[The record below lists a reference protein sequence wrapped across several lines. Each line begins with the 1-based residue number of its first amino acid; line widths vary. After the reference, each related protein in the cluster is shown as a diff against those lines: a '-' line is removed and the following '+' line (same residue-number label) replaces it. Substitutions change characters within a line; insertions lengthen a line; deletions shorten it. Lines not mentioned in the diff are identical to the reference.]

1 MKIALLGNPNSGKT
15 TVFND
20 LTGSEQYVGN
30 WPGVTVEK
38 KEGRLLLNKN
48 ILVADLPGVYS
59 LSPYTL
65 EEVVTRDYLV
75 YEKPDVVINVVDA
88 SNLERNLYLTTQV
101 METGL
106 PVVIAL
112 NMMDRLE
119 KDGIE
124 VDSERISNLFDCPV
138 VETSAVNSR
147 GMNELVDVALNQAR
161 SGQELRIY
169 DEKIEE
175 SISIIEG
182 FEEIIDKDERRYFA
196 VKLLENDGLVAKKIL
211 LSKENETKLQALRK
225 GLESEYDDDIEAIV
239 ANGRHKFILDNID
252 SLQTKKY
259 ESEGLST
266 SDKIDRVLTNKYFAF
281 PIFLLIMW
289 FIYYISIST
298 VGDLS
303 IGYVETFFSYLGEV
317 TERFLQNIGA
327 SEPVIALVVDGIIGG
342 VGSVFT
348 FVPQMMILF
357 MFLAFME
364 DSGYMSRVA
373 FIMDR
378 LFRQFGLSGKSFIP
392 MLIGTGCSIPG
403 VLAARTIEN
412 EADRKMTILL
422 TPFVPCGAKLPVFAM
437 FIAIIFG
444 GAAWVG
450 PFIYLF
456 SIVVILISGLILKRT
471 KEFKSDL
478 SPFIMEMPD
487 YKLPSM
493 KGIGLNMLEKVKSF
507 IKRAGSLILV
517 ANLFLWFLQ
526 NFNFTLQYIPNHIE
540 DSILAEIGGGLS
552 WVFKP
557 LGFGGSWTPA
567 VATITGLVAKEVIV
581 STFMMVGATSP
592 IEFTQVSAFAFII
605 FTMFAPPCFAA
616 IGAMKKE
623 LGTTKNLLKALGFQF
638 TVAYILALIV
648 NQVGSIIFKGRQAME
663 KILIEPGMISRA
675 GEFAET
681 PSFAE
686 NLLAYIFIGLLLI
699 SLVFGILATIARK
712 NKYRKGK
719 VNK

>member
-38 KEGRLLLNKN
+38 KEGRLLLNKDV
-48 ILVADLPGVYS
+48 LVADLPGIYS

-65 EEVVTRDYLV
+65 EEVITRDYLIE
-75 YEKPDVVINVVDA
+75 EKPDVVINIVDA

-101 METGL
+101 VETGL
-106 PVVIAL
+106 PLVIAL

-119 KDGIE
+119 KEGIE
-124 VDSERISNLFDCPV
+124 VNSKKLSDLFNCPV
-138 VETSAVNSR
+138 VETSAVRSE
-147 GMNELVDVALNQAR
+147 GMNELINVAMNQVKP
-161 SGQELRIY
+161 SQELRIY
-169 DEKIEE
+169 DEKIEA
-175 SISIIEG
+175 SISLVEE
-182 FEEIIDKDERRYFA
+182 FEEIKEKDERRYLA
-196 VKLLENDGLVAKKIL
+196 IKLLEDDDLVAGKIE
-211 LSKENETKLQALRK
+211 LSEENSNRLQDIRK
-225 GLESEYDDDIEAIV
+225 CLEEIYDDDIEALV
-239 ANGRHKFILDNID
+239 ANGRHKFILGNID
-252 SLQTKKY
+252 LIQKK
-259 ESEGLST
+259 EVEREGLSTT
-266 SDKIDRVLTNKYFAF
+266 SDKIDKVLTNKYLAF
-281 PIFLLIMW
+281 PIFLGIMW
-289 FIYYISIST
+289 LIYYISIST
-298 VGDLS
+298 VGDIS
-303 IGYVETFFSYLGEV
+303 IGYVENLFGYFGEA
-317 TERFLQNIGA
+317 TGNFLSRIGA
-327 SEPVIALVVDGIIGG
+327 SEPVTALVVEGIIGG

-437 FIAIIFG
+437 FIAIVFG

-456 SIVVILISGLILKRT
+456 SIIVILISGLILKRT
-471 KEFKSDL
+471 KEFSSDT
-478 SPFIMEMPD
+478 SPFIMEMPA
-487 YKLPSM
+487 YKLPTI
-493 KGIGLNMLEKVKSF
+493 KGTGLNMLEKVKSF

-517 ANLFLWFLQ
+517 ANLLLWFLQ
-526 NFNFTLQYIPNHIE
+526 NFNLSLQYIPDNIE
-540 DSILAEIGGGLS
+540 DSILAGIGGALS
-552 WVFKP
+552 WIFKP
-557 LGFGGSWTPA
+557 LGFGGSWAPA

-623 LGTTKNLLKALGFQF
+623 LGSGKNLLKALGFHF
-638 TVAYILALIV
+638 GVAYVLSFIV
-648 NQVGSIIFKGRQAME
+648 NQVGSIIFKGTPAME
-663 KILIEPGMISRA
+663 KILIEPSLIAKA
-675 GEFAET
+675 GEFSEPPA
-681 PSFAE
+681 FAE
-686 NLLAYIFIGLLLI
+686 NLLAYAFIGLLLI
-699 SLVFGILATIARK
+699 SLVFGIIATIERK
-712 NKYRKGK
+712 NKYRKVK
-719 VNK
+719 K